1 MKHLFNNLSEEEKNR
16 IIEQHIGGKEF
27 IIENF
32 NKLVDNKLGNVK
44 PLINEDNVG
53 GGGQRGGG
61 SGKGTGYE
69 KEIMTYDTLTPI
81 TLSKDSFKTG
91 SDQIDTTSDEYQEL
105 KQKLNNLPKSD
116 TKLDV
121 KVVGGASSVGSKSG
135 YNNKALALRR
145 ANNLVALLKKDIPGI
160 DDKANFITSGYVTPN
175 TDIPESDLALRAQ
188 KIDVSFN
195 QKGKGQVKTPI
206 EVDKTAVKVGKYT
219 PNNGGGT
226 TPVPIGGKQKRVC
239 VKIPEAFVEDY
250 KKMLRE
256 FKNKHMLSNIPFG
269 VYDVK

>member
-1 MKHLFNNLSEEEKNR
+1 MKHIFNNLSEEEKSK
-16 IIEQHIGGKEF
+16 ILEQHTGGKEF

-32 NKLVDNKLGNVK
+32 NKLVENKLGDVK
-44 PLINEDNVG
+44 PLVNEDNLG

-91 SDQIDTTSDEYQEL
+91 SDQIDTSSSEYQKL
-105 KQKLNNLPKSD
+105 KQKLSSLPKSE

-160 DDKANFITSGYVTPN
+160 GGTVNFITSGQVQPN
-175 TDIPESDLALRAQ
+175 TDTPESKEALAAQ
-188 KIDVSFN
+188 RIDVSFS
-195 QKGKGQVKTPI
+195 QKGKGKVKTPT
-206 EVDKTAVKVGKYT
+206 EVDNTAVNVDKYT
-219 PNNGGGT
+219 PNNNGGT
-226 TPVPIGGKQKRVC
+226 TPPPIGGKQKRVC

-250 KKMLRE
+250 KMMLRE
-256 FKNKHMLSNIPFG
+256 FKNKHMLKSLPFG
-269 VYDVK
+269 IYDVK

>member
-1 MKHLFNNLSEEEKNR
+1 MKHIFNNLSEEEKSK
-16 IIEQHIGGKEF
+16 ILEQHTGGKEF

-91 SDQIDTTSDEYQEL
+91 SDQIDTSSSEYQKL
-105 KQKLNNLPKSD
+105 KQKLSSLPKSE

-145 ANNLVALLKKDIPGI
+145 ANNLVAQLRKDIPGI
-160 DDKANFITSGYVTPN
+160 DGKVNFITSGQVQPN
-175 TDIPESDLALRAQ
+175 TDIPESDLALAAQ
-188 KIDVSFN
+188 RIDVSFS
-195 QKGKGQVKTPI
+195 QKGKGQIKTPV
-206 EVDKTAVKVGKYT
+206 EVDNTAVNVNKFT

-239 VKIPEAFVEDY
+239 VKIPEALVDDY

>member
-1 MKHLFNNLSEEEKNR
+1 MKHIFNNLSEEEKSR
-16 IIEQHIGGKEF
+16 ILEQHTGGKEF

-32 NKLVDNKLGNVK
+32 NKLVENKLGDVK
-44 PLINEDNVG
+44 PLVNEDNVG

-69 KEIMTYDTLTPI
+69 KEIMTYDTITPI

-91 SDQIDTTSDEYQEL
+91 SDQIDASSSEYQKL
-105 KQKLNNLPKSD
+105 KQKLSNLPKSD

-121 KVVGGASSVGSKSG
+121 KVVGGASSVGSKNG
-135 YNNKALALRR
+135 YDNKALALRR

-160 DDKANFITSGYVTPN
+160 DGRVNFITSGQVQPN
-175 TDIPESDLALRAQ
+175 TNIPESDVALAAQ
-188 KIDVSFN
+188 RIDVSFS

-206 EVDKTAVKVGKYT
+206 EVDNTAVNVNKFT
-219 PNNGGGT
+219 PNNGGKIT
-226 TPVPIGGKQKRVC
+226 PIGGKQKRVC

-250 KKMLRE
+250 KKMVRE

-269 VYDVK
+269 VYDV